1 MTAARVDRA
10 LVLAAGRA
18 ARLRPLSA
26 VRAKAAMPV
35 AGEPLLRR
43 LLGWLAGQ
51 GVREVVVNLHHLP
64 HTITAVV
71 GDGTEL
77 GVRVRY
83 SWEPRLLG
91 TAGGVRHA
99 LPLLDA
105 DRFFVLNGD
114 TLSNVAL
121 DRLASHHA
129 RAGAQVTLA
138 LVPNPD
144 PTRYGGVEIDD
155 GWVTRFAP
163 PGAASSYHFVGIQL
177 VEAAVFAALAD
188 GETVESV
195 AQVYPALLSRGGRAI
210 AAFVSDAGFRD
221 IGTPADYLATS
232 LALAREQGTAP
243 HPRSGEIP
251 PGARCRLARTARLV
265 RTVVWDEVVVEADAV
280 LTDCIVADGVR
291 VPAGS
296 RWTRRV
302 LVPRRAVTPGP
313 GERQVG
319 DLVVAPL
326 C

>member
-1 MTAARVDRA
+1 
-10 LVLAAGRA
+10 
-18 ARLRPLSA
+18 
-26 VRAKAAMPV
+26 MPV

-43 LLGWLAGQ
+43 LLRWLAGQ

-71 GDGTEL
+71 GDGADL

-105 DRFFVLNGD
+105 DRFFVVNGD

-121 DRLASHHA
+121 DRLAGHHA

-144 PTRYGGVEIDD
+144 PTRYGGVDVDD
-155 GWVTRFAP
+155 GWVTGFAP
-163 PGAASSYHFVGIQL
+163 PGAGSSYHFVGVQL

-188 GETVESV
+188 GETAESV
-195 AQVYPALLSRGGRAI
+195 AQVYPALLSRRGRAI

-232 LALAREQGTAP
+232 LALAREQGSAP
-243 HPRSGEIP
+243 HPLSGEIP
-251 PGARCRLARTARLV
+251 AGARCRLAPTARLV
-265 RTVVWDEVVVEADAV
+265 RTIIWDEVVVEADAA

-302 LVPRRAVTPGP
+302 LVPSRAVTPGP
-313 GERQVG
+313 GDQQIG

-326 C
+326 R